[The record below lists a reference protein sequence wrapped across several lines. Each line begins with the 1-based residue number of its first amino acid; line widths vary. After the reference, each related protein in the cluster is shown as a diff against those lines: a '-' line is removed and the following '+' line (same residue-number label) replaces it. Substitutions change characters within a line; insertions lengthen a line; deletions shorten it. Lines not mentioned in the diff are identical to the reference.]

1 MRFAHILSRVTGTP
15 WFITQDALEGINAL
29 LESRMLGIALQEVK
43 SELPSGLSAAVGTA
57 VISVNGII
65 GKRLD
70 GMEMACGG
78 CDVGALESAFD
89 SANNDAAVGRIVLHM
104 HSPGGTVTG
113 IPELAQKIYD
123 TKRKPVIAVSDT
135 IMGSAA
141 YYLASAADEIAVTPT
156 ANIGSIGTVLQVR
169 EVLSTTAADGKTR
182 LRVFRSGA
190 DKMIGV
196 DAPLTEAQAAIYQ
209 DRIDKLGAMFR
220 SDVTKARPS
229 VQADSMTGLAYF
241 GEEAVARGLA
251 DRLVPNLAA
260 ELCNR

>member
-29 LESRMLGIALQEVK
+29 LESRIAGIAMTEAKAEIATSLQ
-43 SELPSGLSAAVGTA
+43 AAVGIA
-57 VISVNGII
+57 VIPVNGII

-70 GMEMACGG
+70 SMEMACGG
-78 CDVGALESAFD
+78 CDIGAMEMAFD
-89 SANNDAAVGRIVLHM
+89 AANNDAAIGRIVLHM

-113 IPELAQKIYD
+113 VPELAQKIYD
-123 TKRKPVIAVSDT
+123 TKRKPVLAVSDT

-156 ANIGSIGTVLQVR
+156 ANVGSIGTVLQVR

-196 DAPLTEAQAAIYQ
+196 DAPLTEAQAAMYQ
-209 DRIDKLGAMFR
+209 DRIDMLGAMFR
-220 SDVTKARPS
+220 ADVSKSRPS

-241 GEEAVARGLA
+241 GGEAVARGLA

-260 ELCNR
+260 ALNNR